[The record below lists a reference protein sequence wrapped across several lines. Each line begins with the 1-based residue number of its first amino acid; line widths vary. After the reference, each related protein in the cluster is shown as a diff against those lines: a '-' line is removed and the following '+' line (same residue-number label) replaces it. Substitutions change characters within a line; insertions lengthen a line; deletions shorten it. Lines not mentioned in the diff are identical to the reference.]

1 MRVGPLGRWG
11 HEAMGPEGHGGEV
24 EQVRTGALKTQLRA
38 YGRRLGPRDHGE
50 WRGGWGWGVGVGAAS
65 LS

>member
-1 MRVGPLGRWG
+1 MDGP
-11 HEAMGPEGHGGEV
+11 GGEV
-24 EQVRTGALKTQLRA
+24 EQVGMHGALKTQLRA
-38 YGRRLGPRDHGE
+38 YGRRLGTMGE